1 MFATETPIAAPMP
14 EDPPPIPT
22 ATPTTTEEISDVDA
36 ALTTT
41 SPALTRT
48 LSSAKARVLLRIT
61 FCEMAPAPAT
71 ARPSAR
77 TPMLR
82 AREAAAETAL
92 IVAAVTPNFP
102 DVGSNARTNPAGS
115 HWK

>member
-1 MFATETPIAAPMP
+1 M
-14 EDPPPIPT
+14 
-22 ATPTTTEEISDVDA
+22 
-36 ALTTT
+36 
-41 SPALTRT
+41 
-48 LSSAKARVLLRIT
+48 LLRIT

-102 DVGSNARTNPAGS
+102 DVGSNARTKLAPSGASTTQRWPSTRVETLRLSVSS
-115 HWK
+115 HFVVSL